1 MCGRFQQ
8 SRSAAEVAATFRTTG
23 PTPNTQPSWNI
34 APTQN
39 ALAVRR
45 HPESGDRHL
54 NTLRWGLVPRWAK
67 DATAGARAIN
77 ARAETVATLPTF
89 RDAFRKRRCLVPATG
104 FYEWLAAPAPKAPK
118 QPYCIAAAD
127 RGMLAFA
134 GLWEGWRSPDGEI
147 LRTFTIVT
155 TEANQQLRPIH
166 TRMPVML
173 PDDAWDA
180 WLDPDTPAEDLVP
193 LFGPDA
199 PPELALWPV
208 SPRVGRVSEDDP
220 NLVEPIEPAQP

>member
-23 PTPNTQPSWNI
+23 ATPNTPPRWNI
-34 APTQN
+34 APTQD
-39 ALAVRR
+39 ALVVRR

-54 NTLRWGLVPRWAK
+54 DPLRWGLVPRWAK

-104 FYEWLAAPAPKAPK
+104 FYEWRAAASSKGAK

-173 PDDAWDA
+173 RDDAWDA
-180 WLDPDTPAEDLVP
+180 WLNPDTELEDLAP
-193 LFGPDA
+193 LFGPDSL
-199 PPELALWPV
+199 PELAIWPV

-220 NLVEPIEPAQP
+220 GLAEPADAAS

>member
-1 MCGRFQQ
+1 MCGRYQQ
-8 SRSAAEVAATFRTTG
+8 SRSAAEVAATFRTAG
-23 PTPNTQPSWNI
+23 PTPNRLPSWNI
-34 APTQN
+34 APTQD
-39 ALAVRR
+39 ALVVRR

-54 NTLRWGLVPRWAK
+54 NALRWGLVPRWAK
-67 DATAGARAIN
+67 DASAGARAIN

-104 FYEWLAAPAPKAPK
+104 FYEWRASASPKGTK

-155 TEANQQLRPIH
+155 TEASGQMRTLH
-166 TRMPVML
+166 SRMPVML
-173 PDDAWDA
+173 RHDAWDT
-180 WLDPDTPAEDLVP
+180 WLNPDTKIENLAA

-199 PPELALWPV
+199 PPELAMWPV

-220 NLVEPIEPAQP
+220 SLAEPVEASV

>member
-8 SRSAAEVAATFRTTG
+8 SRSAAEVAATFRTAG
-23 PTPNTQPSWNI
+23 PTPNTRPSWNI

-45 HPESGDRHL
+45 HPETGERHL
-54 NTLRWGLVPRWAK
+54 DPLRWGLVPRWAK

-104 FYEWLAAPAPKAPK
+104 FYEWRTPTSPKGPK
-118 QPYCIAAAD
+118 QPYSIAAAD

-155 TEANQQLRPIH
+155 TDANAQMRPLH
-166 TRMPVML
+166 SRMPVML
-173 PDDAWDA
+173 RDEAWDL
-180 WLDPDTPAEDLVP
+180 WLNPEAELGDLVP

-199 PPELALWPV
+199 SPELAMWPV

-220 NLVEPIEPAQP
+220 DLAEPVEVA